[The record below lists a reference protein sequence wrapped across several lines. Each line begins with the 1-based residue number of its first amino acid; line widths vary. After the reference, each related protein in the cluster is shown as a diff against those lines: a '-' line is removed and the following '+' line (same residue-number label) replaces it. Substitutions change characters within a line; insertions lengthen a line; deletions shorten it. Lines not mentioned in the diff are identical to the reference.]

1 MSHQRIWFGT
11 TRQAMWLPTP
21 SAGMDAS
28 SEGYSE
34 DLRYQNGGFGNYRSR
49 ARARSYGF
57 EWTVGQ
63 ADGVDGLWNYE
74 DYANG
79 LHGGGFL
86 YFTDPYA
93 AATNALSAVWSSPG
107 LIEQGHKNIAATA
120 PTFVTTAANSY
131 RYPSR
136 TAAFTLNQTTA
147 PTGKN
152 QAMTLLVPPGY
163 RAHIGGIGTSTGTAT
178 VDVNGTALV
187 LGTTSAAPSFSL
199 YANGD
204 DVPFIEL
211 SLRGTGTLNLTALWV
226 QILPLGK
233 SPSMPQFESGK
244 GSTGLEFNG
253 SAIAQSFVYNGNGE
267 RLISLASPLVEVEAW
282 ARPRR
287 FVTPVPIPEIAVV
300 YVQPEAPE
308 LERVYWLDNDDPSV
322 PLAFSGD
329 PETAPTPPDVLI
341 TSENPVDYDGQFIY
355 DPTTADLKE
364 NLAYNG

>member
-11 TRQAMWLPTP
+11 TQQAMWLPAP

-49 ARARSYGF
+49 ARAKSYGF

-93 AATNALSAVWSSPG
+93 AATNALSAVWSSPS
-107 LIEQGHKNIAATA
+107 LIEQGHKNIAATV
-120 PTFVTTAANSY
+120 PTFVATGANSY

-136 TAAFTLNQTTA
+136 TAVFNLNQTTA

-163 RAHIGGIGTSTGTAT
+163 RAHIGGVGTSTGTAT

-187 LGTTSAAPSFSL
+187 LGTASAAPSFSL

-233 SPSMPQFESGK
+233 SPSMPQFESGR
-244 GSTGLEFNG
+244 GSSGLEFNG
-253 SAIAQSFVYNGNGE
+253 SAVSESRVYGPTK
-267 RLISLASPLVEVEAW
+267 LISLASPLVEVEAW

-287 FVTPVPIPEIAVV
+287 FLIPTPIPDVP
-300 YVQPEAPE
+300 PEPGN
-308 LERVYWLDNDDPSV
+308 YWG
-322 PLAFSGD
+322 GD
-329 PETAPTPPDVLI
+329 
-341 TSENPVDYDGQFIY
+341 
-355 DPTTADLKE
+355 
-364 NLAYNG
+364 AYWGASSHWGASA